1 MRKVICHMISKEY
14 QIWLTHDGASRK
26 VRIPVLPQ
34 TVRVTNASMNKS
46 VDIAGLGEIIIK
58 QDRPAYGIEFES
70 FFPYAGFPGLASS
83 DIIAPL
89 ALKDTILDFKNSDK
103 PSHLIITGT
112 NINIYVT
119 IEDFPF
125 EERGGDVGTIYYT
138 LRLKEY
144 REVAARQ
151 IKVNTVTK
159 TATVPVK
166 AATRTDNRVCP
177 KTYTVVRGDSL
188 CAIAR
193 RLLGSESRYMEIYE
207 LNRDIVKNESLIYEG
222 QVLKLPL

>member
-1 MRKVICHMISKEY
+1 MSSSGY
-14 QIWLTHDGASRK
+14 QIWLTHDGGSRK
-26 VRIPVLPQ
+26 ICLPVLPQ
-34 TVRVTNASMNKS
+34 TVRITNGSMNKK
-46 VDIAGLGEIIIK
+46 VDIAGLGEVIIK

-70 FFPYAGFPGLASS
+70 FFPAAGFPGLPNSSIAS
-83 DIIAPL
+83 PL
-89 ALKDTILDFKNSDK
+89 TLKDKILDFKNSDK

-119 IEDFPF
+119 VEDFPF

-159 TATVPVK
+159 TASVPVQTS
-166 AATRTDNRVCP
+166 TRTDNRVQP

-193 RLLGSESRYMEIYE
+193 RLLGDERRYREIYE
-207 LNRDIVKNESLIYEG
+207 LNKDIIKNESLIYEG
-222 QVLKLPL
+222 QVLKLPA